1 MSSADLN
8 RYIKE
13 HLKRQP
19 KTLSMSQI
27 EELVEYDAWLDEQ
40 RGLTQRAADEVLGC
54 PSCSLGL
61 CPDGNGGYVPCT
73 ICGNTVQPKS
83 ALHR

>member
-27 EELVEYDAWLDEQ
+27 EELIEYDAWLDEQ
-40 RGLTQRAADEVLGC
+40 RGLTQRALDFAPRC
-54 PSCSLGL
+54 PKCNAIAGWHHEACEDYSPETQS
-61 CPDGNGGYVPCT
+61 
-73 ICGNTVQPKS
+73 Q
-83 ALHR
+83 